1 MSWTRRGPA
10 ATRMNNTGI
19 VVKWSRVAHRFLS
32 SPISNENA
40 ATLSSSSYFPKLGV
54 RLMGAECLPLDEV
67 FAGGA
72 TRTIEVGFDII
83 AEPFMKIIDFNAD
96 LRE

>member
-1 MSWTRRGPA
+1 
-10 ATRMNNTGI
+10 MNNTGI

-32 SPISNENA
+32 SPFSNEIA
-40 ATLSSSSYFPKLGV
+40 ATLSSSGYFPKLGV

-67 FAGGA
+67 FAGRA

-83 AEPFMKIIDFNAD
+83 AEPFMKIINFNAD